1 MLIPKKSLLLIILLI
16 LASPPL
22 AADYMQTR
30 IIQLEQ
36 AVSQLREI
44 IFNHTFKL
52 SQQQQEIQDL
62 QGEIELLN
70 YQLELLKNSQAEKLF
85 ALEKRLTQQQQAQQ
99 PTLPVESTTISE
111 PVTPIIDKAPSI
123 NIAPTVSN
131 QTVTYQDI
139 VEAIQAGDY
148 EKVIT
153 SSKQFLKLYPQS
165 PQADEVQFWLGQA
178 YYVLK
183 RLNSA
188 LTAFSIL
195 LEKYPNSPRNAEALL
210 KIGYVYYEKNDYAT
224 AQAIF
229 QQIKETYP
237 DTSVAQF
244 AKQRLQEI
252 RKKFK

>member
-1 MLIPKKSLLLIILLI
+1 MLIPKKSLAILILLI

-36 AVSQLREI
+36 ALTQLREI

-52 SQQQQEIQDL
+52 SQQQQQIQNL

-70 YQLELLKNSQAEKLF
+70 YELELLKNSQA
-85 ALEKRLTQQQQAQQ
+85 Q
-99 PTLPVESTTISE
+99 PITPQSITPSSPVESTTISE
-111 PVTPIIDKAPSI
+111 PAVPLTEKQTNP
-123 NIAPTVSN
+123 APTVSN
-131 QTVTYQDI
+131 KTITYQEI
-139 VEAIQAGDY
+139 VEEIQAGDY

-153 SSKQFLKLYPQS
+153 SSKKFLKLYPQS
-165 PQADEVQFWLGQA
+165 PQADEVQYLLGHT

-188 LTAFSIL
+188 LTAFSTL

-210 KIGYVYYEKNDYAT
+210 IIGYVYYDKNDYAT

-252 RKKFK
+252 RKKGY